1 MLFYILLF
9 LWVLPTIS
17 LIITL
22 FDEHRGY
29 DAVDNRVFLIALTS
43 IFTFPFSLWEWSY
56 HAKNLSTIAYQDVV
70 IKDYEERIASL
81 DSRLQAFD
89 YPKSALLNADTPV
102 ASIVKS
108 ISDAESGLLD
118 AKTARSQ
125 AILSVETTR
134 NGPMSGVISFVGD
147 YKAGGE

>member
-9 LWVLPTIS
+9 IWVLPTIS
-17 LIITL
+17 LVIVI
-22 FDEHRGY
+22 FNENRSS
-29 DAVDNRVFLIALTS
+29 DAVTGRIAL
-43 IFTFPFSLWEWSY
+43 IGFTLVLSGLSLGEWAY
-56 HAKNLSTIAYQDVV
+56 HAQNLSTIAYQDLV
-70 IKDYEERIASL
+70 IKNYEERIASL
-81 DSRLQAFD
+81 NSRLQAFD

-108 ISDAESGLLD
+108 ISDAENELLN

-125 AILSVETTR
+125 AILSVEKTR

-147 YKAGGE
+147 YKTGGE